1 MSVEEI
7 ANTKVMQ
14 LPDRT
19 TGSVMDVNDIIA
31 KAFGSY
37 NEGGANMNFVTKEEF
52 GQYEKRVD
60 QRFDT
65 VERDIEK
72 MPSLI
77 KKDTEILLNNYD
89 EKRRK
94 GNWAMIGLTIT
105 GVSIVVTL
113 ISIFLPML
121 PFLN

>member
-1 MSVEEI
+1 MSAEVM
-7 ANTKVMQ
+7 ANTKVMK

-19 TGSVMDVNDIIA
+19 TASAMEVNDVIA

-37 NEGGANMNFVTKEEF
+37 NGGGGNMNFVSKEEF
-52 GQYEKRVD
+52 GQYEKRID

-65 VERDIEK
+65 VEKDIK
-72 MPSLI
+72 NMPDLI
-77 KKDTEILLNNYD
+77 KKNTEILLNDYD

-113 ISIFLPML
+113 IGIFIPML
-121 PFLN
+121 PF